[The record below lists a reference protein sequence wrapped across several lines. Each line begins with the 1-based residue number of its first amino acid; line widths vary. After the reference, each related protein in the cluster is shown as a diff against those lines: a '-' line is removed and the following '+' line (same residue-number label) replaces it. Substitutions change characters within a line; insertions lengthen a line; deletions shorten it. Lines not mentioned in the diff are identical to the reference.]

1 MSEQIIREIKALGI
15 EALDQSAATKSLEEI
30 VSQISPW
37 FFVPDRRYFI
47 EISKQKIGDLLY
59 VQETAVNQD
68 GSSANEWPEL
78 FRLASDNTVFVLN
91 EDKTQLVNINDGIS
105 TIIFDDLEG
114 WHITEWTNYLPADDN
129 PESEIVAHVIW
140 QDKHGNM
147 AKSKH
152 SWIVYLLD

>member
-1 MSEQIIREIKALGI
+1 MPDQIIREITALGI
-15 EALDQSAATKSLEEI
+15 EAVEQSVGTKTQEEI

-37 FFVPDRRYFI
+37 FFVPQRRYFI
-47 EISKQKIGDLLY
+47 EISKKKIADLLY

-105 TIIFDDLEG
+105 TIMFDDLEG
-114 WHITEWTNYLPADDN
+114 WHIKEWTNFLPADDN
-129 PESEIVAHVIW
+129 PDSDIIAHVIW
-140 QDKHGNM
+140 QDKYGNI